1 MKEVL
6 PLVFRE
12 KTEEVN
18 NLLMIMQKPVME
30 INLDSKLSTLSST
43 IFLYGSLWVTQM
55 AWVTKQQCF
64 QI

>member
-18 NLLMIMQKPVME
+18 NLLMIMQKSVME
-30 INLDSKLSTLSST
+30 INLDSKLSTLSSA
-43 IFLYGSLWVTQM
+43 IFLYGSL
-55 AWVTKQQCF
+55 
-64 QI
+64 